1 MDVAA
6 ATDQQLIDEAGT
18 DSPHAER
25 AFAELYN
32 RHRDFVFRVARRS
45 GADEHAAW
53 DAVQE
58 TFIRLAREIGT
69 GRVRVQ
75 TRLTT
80 YLFPIAR
87 NIAVTHLRKVNAARR
102 AAHRAAETALTS
114 TVCEAVNGELA
125 AAMARAL
132 DALPEAQRDVLVL
145 RILDN
150 MQLDEIGIAL
160 AIPLGTVKSR
170 LHHAI
175 RSLETDPQ
183 LRGFLPKGW
192 SP

>member
-1 MDVAA
+1 MDVAR

-18 DSPHAER
+18 DSPHAEH
-25 AFAELYN
+25 AFAELYT
-32 RHRDFVFRVARRS
+32 RHRDFVFRVARRA

-58 TFIRLAREIGT
+58 TFIRLAREIGA

-87 NIAVTHLRKVNAARR
+87 NIAVTHLRKANAARR
-102 AAHRAAETALTS
+102 AENGRVEAMSVGTVSEAVDGELVTAL
-114 TVCEAVNGELA
+114 
-125 AAMARAL
+125 ARAL

-145 RILDN
+145 RVLEN
-150 MQLDEIGIAL
+150 MQLDEIGMAL

-170 LHHAI
+170 LHHAT
-175 RSLETDPQ
+175 RTLEADPQ
-183 LRGFLPKGW
+183 LRGFLPKGM
-192 SP
+192 ST

>member
-25 AFAELYN
+25 AFAELYT
-32 RHRDFVFRVARRS
+32 RHRDFVFRVAQRA

-58 TFIRLAREIGT
+58 TFIRLAREIGA

-87 NIAVTHLRKVNAARR
+87 NITVTHLRKANTARR
-102 AAHRAAETALTS
+102 AEHGLAETAPVM
-114 TVCEAVNGELA
+114 TVGEAVDTELA
-125 AAMARAL
+125 AALTRAL

-145 RILDN
+145 RVLEN

-175 RSLETDPQ
+175 RALEADPR
-183 LRGFLPKGW
+183 LRGFLSK
-192 SP
+192 